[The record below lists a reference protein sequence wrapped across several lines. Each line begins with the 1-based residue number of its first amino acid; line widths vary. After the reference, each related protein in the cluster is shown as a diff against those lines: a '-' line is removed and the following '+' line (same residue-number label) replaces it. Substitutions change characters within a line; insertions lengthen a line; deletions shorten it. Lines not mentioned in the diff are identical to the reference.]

1 MFCHHRFVWMCA
13 GGALLFWSLQITSL
27 SDVGRTTLTEYA
39 VNSRNTQ
46 SHVVLH
52 RTKVTGDLPKRQ
64 ANTFN
69 VVFG

>member
-1 MFCHHRFVWMCA
+1 MSA

-27 SDVGRTTLTEYA
+27 SDIDLTTLTVYA
-39 VNSRNTQ
+39 VNPLNTQ

-52 RTKVTGDLPKRQ
+52 RTKEIGDLPNRQ